1 MIAAIII
8 LLSIQAKLSFVP
20 FDIPEAETEIIAG
33 PYVEYSGSALAVF
46 KLSKAMMLFTMPVFL
61 VIMFMGGIR
70 LNPPISI
77 LWGILKYV
85 ALLVII
91 VLIRNTN
98 PRVRID
104 QAVRF
109 FWGPV
114 TLIAAAAA
122 ILALLGL

>member
-1 MIAAIII
+1 MII
-8 LLSIQAKLSFVP
+8 
-20 FDIPEAETEIIAG
+20 
-33 PYVEYSGSALAVF
+33 
-46 KLSKAMMLFTMPVFL
+46 
-61 VIMFMGGIR
+61 FMGGIK
-70 LNPPISI
+70 LQGLSV

-104 QAVRF
+104 QAVKF

-114 TLIAAAAA
+114 TLFA
-122 ILALLGL
+122 IIGVALAFMGL